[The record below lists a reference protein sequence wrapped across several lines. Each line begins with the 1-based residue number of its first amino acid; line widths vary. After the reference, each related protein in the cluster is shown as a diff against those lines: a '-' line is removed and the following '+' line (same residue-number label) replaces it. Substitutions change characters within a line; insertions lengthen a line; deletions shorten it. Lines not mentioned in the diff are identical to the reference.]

1 MSKTETRA
9 GLTVKPLEGARFGAE
24 VLGLVPREMTDPQ
37 RDAIWDLYRERHGLL
52 CFTFGRLLER
62 DELHTLTS
70 VFGENE
76 YGPGKINGIGKKAV
90 PGEEHLTVEEQ
101 A

>member
-1 MSKTETRA
+1 MSTTETRA
-9 GLTVKPLEGARFGAE
+9 GLTLKPLEGASFGVE
-24 VLGLVPREMTDPQ
+24 ILGLVPREITDPQ

-70 VFGENE
+70 VFGENDAFWRLSDE
-76 YGPGKINGIGKKAV
+76 VLQANASLFVAV
-90 PGEEHLTVEEQ
+90 D
-101 A
+101 